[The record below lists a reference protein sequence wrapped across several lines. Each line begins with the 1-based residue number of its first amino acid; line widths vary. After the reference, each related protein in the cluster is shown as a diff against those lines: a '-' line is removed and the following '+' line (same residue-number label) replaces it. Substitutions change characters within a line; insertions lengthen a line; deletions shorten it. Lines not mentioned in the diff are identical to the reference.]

1 MMVILFIKSI
11 DRKDIIMKIIN
22 AKYEN
27 NSYTS
32 TVAVPTTKIE
42 TIILQWLK
50 YGIISD
56 KAELCNWHPEW
67 LNAPLAIEYANALGH
82 SNVTFIDTEEYM
94 EVNND
99 PKWGDYKITA
109 TPSNLECLI
118 AGYRLFGKHRKV
130 AMILKKIKALG
141 IQDQVSNMAPGH
153 Q

>member
-56 KAELCNWHPEW
+56 K
-67 LNAPLAIEYANALGH
+67 
-82 SNVTFIDTEEYM
+82 SRDV
-94 EVNND
+94 
-99 PKWGDYKITA
+99 
-109 TPSNLECLI
+109 
-118 AGYRLFGKHRKV
+118 
-130 AMILKKIKALG
+130 
-141 IQDQVSNMAPGH
+141 
-153 Q
+153 